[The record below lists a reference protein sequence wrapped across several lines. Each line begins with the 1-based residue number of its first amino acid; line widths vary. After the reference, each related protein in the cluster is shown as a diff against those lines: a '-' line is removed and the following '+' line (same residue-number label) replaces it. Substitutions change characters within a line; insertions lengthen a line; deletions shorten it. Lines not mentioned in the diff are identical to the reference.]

1 MLAGAEPAPMPDEF
15 TGPVTYADWWLWL
28 AVVLLAL
35 VVAYYLV
42 SWWITRPPRVP
53 TIARPDVD
61 VPSAQAEHLGR
72 IDRVVAQVRAGALA
86 PRDGH
91 QQLSEVVRSYVATV
105 TTLPARTMALADF
118 RERAPQE
125 LVDTIEVM
133 YPPEFAPD
141 ATLAED
147 AFDTAV
153 AQARSLVGTWT

>member
-1 MLAGAEPAPMPDEF
+1 MPADDELPGEF
-15 TGPVTYADWWLWL
+15 TGPVEYADWWLWL
-28 AVVLLAL
+28 AAALLVLL
-35 VVAYYLV
+35 VAYYLV
-42 SWWITRPPRVP
+42 SWWVTRAPRVP
-53 TIARPDVD
+53 TIARQDVD
-61 VPSAQAEHLGR
+61 VPTAQEEHLAR
-72 IDRVVAQVRAGALA
+72 IDRVVAQVRAGALP

-125 LVDTIEVM
+125 LVDAIEVM

-141 ATLAED
+141 ASLAED

-153 AQARSLVGTWT
+153 TQARSLVGAWT